1 MVPRPLSS
9 KDYVGEARFP
19 GFDLGRFATR
29 AFLPFN
35 FVPMGLHG

>member
-1 MVPRPLSS
+1 LSS
-9 KDYVGEARFP
+9 NGFAGEALFP
-19 GFDLGRFATR
+19 GFGLGRFATW

>member
-1 MVPRPLSS
+1 LSS
-9 KDYVGEARFP
+9 NGFADKALFP
-19 GFDLGRFATR
+19 GFRLGRFATR